1 MSAWSKSKKY
11 VQATKMKQENGRT
24 ELAKRNSIE
33 PNSIAGESLEHH
45 IAEYERC
52 YEPQVVSFRDKCPW
66 IKGTDRYTHLI
77 HRYTAKLLPHIPA
90 FFLTSSICPSHATI
104 LDPFAGSGTVLLE
117 GMLQG
122 HRSMGVEINPI
133 ARLIA
138 KVKTTVFDVDRL
150 EEAAKT
156 VLNIIASDTREPEV
170 PDFPNRDLW
179 FSKKVQ
185 AGLARVKA
193 GIEAFEERDL
203 RDFFWVCYSSMIRR
217 VALADPRISPPVV
230 LKPGKFDANSPRH
243 EKVRQ
248 MMKDRT
254 DANVEALFTWTLQ
267 EFTKRFRRLEEASRG
282 QELGRAE
289 IIWDDARNLSAA
301 PMKEKGLLDKAAA
314 TEFPPNSV
322 DLVITSPPY
331 MNAQKYARSLRLEWY
346 WLGLGSYKELR
357 AMDAS
362 MIGTERLTQDEYTEL
377 KAVSHAEADELI
389 MKVFKIDK
397 HHARL
402 MANYFDD
409 MRICFK
415 NFFRVIKPGGYFV
428 LVVGNNRVFAQ
439 RIPNHRILG
448 DLAVREGFKLACSFV
463 DRIKSRGLMTKR
475 NTTADIIPDEWALVL
490 KK

>member
-1 MSAWSKSKKY
+1 LNAVLETS
-11 VQATKMKQENGRT
+11 EFRRRLDLP
-24 ELAKRNSIE
+24 ELAVKSTRSAQDIE
-33 PNSIAGESLEHH
+33 FQSLEQY
-45 IAEYERC
+45 ILQYEHSG
-52 YEPQVVSFRDKCPW
+52 EAQVISFRDQCPW
-66 IKGTDRYTHLI
+66 IRGTDRYTHLI

-90 FFLTSSICPSHATI
+90 FFIASSICPSHATI

-122 HRSMGVEINPI
+122 HRGIGVEINPI

-138 KVKTTVFDVDRL
+138 KVKTTVFDVNRL

-156 VLNIIASDTREPEV
+156 VLNIIDSDTRVPEV

-179 FSKKVQ
+179 FSKNVQ
-185 AGLARVKA
+185 TGLAKVKA
-193 GIEAFEERDL
+193 GIEAFKGCDL
-203 RDFFWVCYSSMIRR
+203 QDFFWVCYSSMVRR
-217 VALADPRISPPVV
+217 VALADPRVSPPVV

-248 MMKDRT
+248 MVEDRT
-254 DANVEALFTWTLQ
+254 NATIEVLFAWVLQ
-267 EFTKRFRRLEEASRG
+267 EFIKRFRRLEKASRE
-282 QELGRAE
+282 QELGGAE
-289 IIWDDARNLSAA
+289 IIWDDARSLSVA
-301 PMKEKGLLDKAAA
+301 PMKEKGLLDKASA
-314 TEFPPNSV
+314 TEFLPNSV
-322 DLVITSPPY
+322 DLIITSPPY

-346 WLGLGSYKELR
+346 WLGLGSYDELR

-362 MIGTERLTQDEYTEL
+362 MIGTERLTQDEYIEL
-377 KAVSHAEADELI
+377 KGVSHKEADELI
-389 MKVFKIDK
+389 MEVFKTDK
-397 HHARL
+397 RRARL

-415 NFFRVIKPGGYFV
+415 NFYRVIKPGGYFV
-428 LVVGNNRVFAQ
+428 LVVGNNRVFTQ

-448 DLAVREGFKLACSFV
+448 DLAVREKFKLACTFV

-475 NTTADIIPDEWALVL
+475 NTTADIIPDEWVLVL